1 MITNDRG
8 DFYRVYFFI
17 KGCGFMST
25 IAAISTAQGQGGIGV
40 IRVSGED
47 SFTIVDKI
55 FKSVSGKKIMDI
67 KGYTALFGH
76 IYNNEEVLDEA
87 VVLKY
92 VAPKSFTGE
101 NVVEIS
107 CHGGMYITKEVLNAV
122 IMSGASLAEPGEFT
136 KRAYLNGKMD
146 LTEAESVMD
155 IISAKSK
162 SAARA
167 ALFVKDG
174 ALFKKS
180 QQVKQLLLDK
190 AAHLS
195 AWADYP
201 EEDIPEVT
209 EDSIM
214 EAIEES
220 ISILEK
226 LLSTYDMGQVVKE
239 GIDTVIVGRPNAGKS
254 TLMNLLVG
262 REKSIVTNIAGT
274 TRDVVEDTV
283 LVGNV
288 MLKLSD
294 TAGIRDTDNEIE
306 KIGVQKTFDK
316 INGAGLV
323 IALFDNNEE
332 LNSEDIDLIN
342 KIKDM
347 PCIAVINKIDLE
359 DKVDKKYITNNIE
372 NVVYISA
379 KQQDNIDELKN
390 MIEKIAGTEDF
401 DPSAGIVANERQRNA
416 IRNAVNSLYEAKESL
431 AMGMTMDAITVS
443 LQETIDYLLELTGEK
458 AGEEIVDSVFHNF
471 CVGK

>member
-1 MITNDRG
+1 
-8 DFYRVYFFI
+8 
-17 KGCGFMST
+17 MST

-40 IRVSGED
+40 IRVSGEQA
-47 SFTIVDKI
+47 FTIVDKI
-55 FKSVSGKKIMDI
+55 FKSVSDKKIMDI

-122 IMSGASLAEPGEFT
+122 IMAGASLAEPGEFT

-201 EEDIPEVT
+201 EEDIPEVS
-209 EDSIM
+209 ENSIM

-239 GIDTVIVGRPNAGKS
+239 GIDTVIAGRPNAGKS

-359 DKVDKKYITNNIE
+359 DKVDKKYITDNIE

-401 DPSAGIVANERQRNA
+401 DPSAGIIANERQRNA

-458 AGEEIVDSVFHNF
+458 AGEEIVDSIFHNF

>member
-1 MITNDRG
+1 
-8 DFYRVYFFI
+8 
-17 KGCGFMST
+17 MST

-40 IRVSGED
+40 IRVSGEQA
-47 SFTIVDKI
+47 FTIVDKI

-122 IMSGASLAEPGEFT
+122 IMAGASLAEPGEFT

-201 EEDIPEVT
+201 EEDIPEVS

-220 ISILEK
+220 IYILEK

-239 GIDTVIVGRPNAGKS
+239 GIDTVIAGRPNAGKS

-323 IALFDNNEE
+323 IALFDNNEV

-342 KIKDM
+342 KIKEM

-359 DKVDKKYITNNIE
+359 DKVDKKYITDNIE

-379 KQQDNIDELKN
+379 KQQDNIEELKN
-390 MIEKIAGTEDF
+390 IIEKIAGTEDF
-401 DPSAGIVANERQRNA
+401 DPSAGIIANERQRNA

>member
-1 MITNDRG
+1 
-8 DFYRVYFFI
+8 
-17 KGCGFMST
+17 MST

-40 IRVSGED
+40 IRVSGEQA
-47 SFTIVDKI
+47 FTIVDKI

-122 IMSGASLAEPGEFT
+122 IMAGASLAEPGEFT

-201 EEDIPEVT
+201 EEDIPEVS

-239 GIDTVIVGRPNAGKS
+239 GIDTVIAGKPNAGKS

-359 DKVDKKYITNNIE
+359 DKVDKKYITDNID

-401 DPSAGIVANERQRNA
+401 DPSTGIITNERQRNA

>member
-1 MITNDRG
+1 
-8 DFYRVYFFI
+8 
-17 KGCGFMST
+17 MST

-40 IRVSGED
+40 IRVSGEQA
-47 SFTIVDKI
+47 FTIVDKI

-122 IMSGASLAEPGEFT
+122 IMAGASLAEPGEFT

-201 EEDIPEVT
+201 EEDIPEVS

-239 GIDTVIVGRPNAGKS
+239 GIDTVIAGRPNAGKS

-359 DKVDKKYITNNIE
+359 DKVDKKYITDNID

-379 KQQDNIDELKN
+379 KLQDNIDELKN

-401 DPSAGIVANERQRNA
+401 DPSAGIIANERQRNA

>member
-1 MITNDRG
+1 
-8 DFYRVYFFI
+8 
-17 KGCGFMST
+17 MST

-40 IRVSGED
+40 IRVSGEQA
-47 SFTIVDKI
+47 FTIVDKI

-122 IMSGASLAEPGEFT
+122 IMAGASLAEPGEFT
-136 KRAYLNGKMD
+136 KRAYINGKMD

-201 EEDIPEVT
+201 EEDIPEVS

-239 GIDTVIVGRPNAGKS
+239 GIDTVIAGRPNAGKS

-323 IALFDNNEE
+323 IALFDNNEV

-359 DKVDKKYITNNIE
+359 DKVDKKYITDNIE

-401 DPSAGIVANERQRNA
+401 DPSAGIIANERQRNA

>member
-1 MITNDRG
+1 
-8 DFYRVYFFI
+8 
-17 KGCGFMST
+17 MST

-122 IMSGASLAEPGEFT
+122 IMAGASLAEPGEFT

-239 GIDTVIVGRPNAGKS
+239 GIDTVIAGRPNAGKS

-323 IALFDNNEE
+323 IALFDNNEK

-342 KIKDM
+342 KIKEM

-359 DKVDKKYITNNIE
+359 DKVDKKYITDNID

-401 DPSAGIVANERQRNA
+401 DPSAGIIANERQRNA

>member
-1 MITNDRG
+1 
-8 DFYRVYFFI
+8 
-17 KGCGFMST
+17 MST

-40 IRVSGED
+40 IRVSGEQA
-47 SFTIVDKI
+47 FTIVDKI

-122 IMSGASLAEPGEFT
+122 IMAGASLAEPGEFT

-201 EEDIPEVT
+201 EEDIPEVS

-226 LLSTYDMGQVVKE
+226 LLSTYDMGQAVKE
-239 GIDTVIVGRPNAGKS
+239 GIDTVIAGRPNAGKS

-294 TAGIRDTDNEIE
+294 TAGIRNTDNEIE

-359 DKVDKKYITNNIE
+359 DKVDKKYITDNID

-401 DPSAGIVANERQRNA
+401 DPSAGIIANERQRNA
-416 IRNAVNSLYEAKESL
+416 IKNAVNSLYEAKESL

>member
-1 MITNDRG
+1 
-8 DFYRVYFFI
+8 
-17 KGCGFMST
+17 MST

-359 DKVDKKYITNNIE
+359 DKVDKKYITDNIE

-416 IRNAVNSLYEAKESL
+416 IRNAVISLYEAKESL

>member
-1 MITNDRG
+1 
-8 DFYRVYFFI
+8 
-17 KGCGFMST
+17 MST

-40 IRVSGED
+40 IRVSGEQA
-47 SFTIVDKI
+47 FTIVDKI

-107 CHGGMYITKEVLNAV
+107 CHGGMYITKEILNAV
-122 IMSGASLAEPGEFT
+122 IMAGASLAEPGEFT

-201 EEDIPEVT
+201 EEDIPEVS

-239 GIDTVIVGRPNAGKS
+239 GIDTVIAGRPNAGKS

-359 DKVDKKYITNNIE
+359 DKVDKKYITDNID

-401 DPSAGIVANERQRNA
+401 DPSAGIIANERQRNA

-443 LQETIDYLLELTGEK
+443 LQEAIDYLLELTGEK

>member
-1 MITNDRG
+1 
-8 DFYRVYFFI
+8 
-17 KGCGFMST
+17 MST

-239 GIDTVIVGRPNAGKS
+239 GIDTVIAGRPNAGKS

-416 IRNAVNSLYEAKESL
+416 IRNAVISLYEAKESL

>member
-1 MITNDRG
+1 
-8 DFYRVYFFI
+8 
-17 KGCGFMST
+17 MST

-40 IRVSGED
+40 IRVSGEQA
-47 SFTIVDKI
+47 FTIVDKI

-122 IMSGASLAEPGEFT
+122 IMAGSSLAEPGEFT

-201 EEDIPEVT
+201 EEDIPEVS

-239 GIDTVIVGRPNAGKS
+239 GIDTVIAGRPNAGKS

-347 PCIAVINKIDLE
+347 LCIAVINKIDLE
-359 DKVDKKYITNNIE
+359 DKVDKKYITDNID

-401 DPSAGIVANERQRNA
+401 DPSAGIIANERQRNA

>member
-1 MITNDRG
+1 
-8 DFYRVYFFI
+8 
-17 KGCGFMST
+17 MST

-40 IRVSGED
+40 IRVSGEQA
-47 SFTIVDKI
+47 FTIVDKI

-122 IMSGASLAEPGEFT
+122 IMAGASLAEPGEFT

-201 EEDIPEVT
+201 EEDIPEVS

-239 GIDTVIVGRPNAGKS
+239 GIDTVIAGRPNAGKS

-342 KIKDM
+342 KIKDI

-359 DKVDKKYITNNIE
+359 DKVDKKYITDNID

-390 MIEKIAGTEDF
+390 MIEKITGTEDF
-401 DPSAGIVANERQRNA
+401 DPSAGIIANERQRNA

>member
-1 MITNDRG
+1 
-8 DFYRVYFFI
+8 
-17 KGCGFMST
+17 MST

-40 IRVSGED
+40 IRVSGEQA
-47 SFTIVDKI
+47 FTIVDKI

-76 IYNNEEVLDEA
+76 IYNNEDVLDEA

-201 EEDIPEVT
+201 EEDIPEVS

-214 EAIEES
+214 KAIEES

-239 GIDTVIVGRPNAGKS
+239 GIDTVIAGRPNAGKS

-323 IALFDNNEE
+323 IALFDNNEV

-359 DKVDKKYITNNIE
+359 DKVDKKYITDNIE

-390 MIEKIAGTEDF
+390 MIEKIAGTEGF
-401 DPSAGIVANERQRNA
+401 DPSAGIIANERQRNA

>member
-1 MITNDRG
+1 
-8 DFYRVYFFI
+8 
-17 KGCGFMST
+17 MST

-40 IRVSGED
+40 IRVSGEQA
-47 SFTIVDKI
+47 FTIVDKI

-122 IMSGASLAEPGEFT
+122 IMAGASLAEPGEFT

-201 EEDIPEVT
+201 EEDIPEVS

-220 ISILEK
+220 IFNLEK

-239 GIDTVIVGRPNAGKS
+239 GIDTVIAGRPNAGKS

-342 KIKDM
+342 KIKDI

-359 DKVDKKYITNNIE
+359 DKVDKKYITDNID

-390 MIEKIAGTEDF
+390 MIEKITGTEDF
-401 DPSAGIVANERQRNA
+401 DPSAGIIANERQRNA

>member
-1 MITNDRG
+1 
-8 DFYRVYFFI
+8 
-17 KGCGFMST
+17 MST

-40 IRVSGED
+40 IRVSGEQA
-47 SFTIVDKI
+47 FTIVDKI

-122 IMSGASLAEPGEFT
+122 IMAGASLAEPGEFT

-239 GIDTVIVGRPNAGKS
+239 GIDTVIAGRPNAGKS

-323 IALFDNNEE
+323 IALFDNNEV
-332 LNSEDIDLIN
+332 LNSEDINLIT

-390 MIEKIAGTEDF
+390 MIEKIAGTEGF
-401 DPSAGIVANERQRNA
+401 DPSAGIIANERQRNA

>member
-1 MITNDRG
+1 
-8 DFYRVYFFI
+8 
-17 KGCGFMST
+17 MST

-40 IRVSGED
+40 IRVSGEQA
-47 SFTIVDKI
+47 FTIVDKI

-122 IMSGASLAEPGEFT
+122 IMAGASLAEPGEFT

-201 EEDIPEVT
+201 EEDIPEVS

-239 GIDTVIVGRPNAGKS
+239 GIDTVIAGRPNAGKS

-288 MLKLSD
+288 MLKISD

-342 KIKDM
+342 KIKDI

-359 DKVDKKYITNNIE
+359 DKVDKKYITDNIE

-401 DPSAGIVANERQRNA
+401 DPSAGVIANERQRNA

>member
-1 MITNDRG
+1 
-8 DFYRVYFFI
+8 
-17 KGCGFMST
+17 MST

-40 IRVSGED
+40 IRVSGEQA
-47 SFTIVDKI
+47 FTIVDKI

-122 IMSGASLAEPGEFT
+122 IMAGASLAEPGEFT

-201 EEDIPEVT
+201 EEDIPEVS
-209 EDSIM
+209 ENSIM

-239 GIDTVIVGRPNAGKS
+239 GIDTVIAGRPNAGKS

-342 KIKDM
+342 KIKDI

-359 DKVDKKYITNNIE
+359 DKVDKKYITDNID

-379 KQQDNIDELKN
+379 KQQVNIDELKN

-401 DPSAGIVANERQRNA
+401 DPSAGIIANERQRNA

>member
-1 MITNDRG
+1 
-8 DFYRVYFFI
+8 
-17 KGCGFMST
+17 MST

-40 IRVSGED
+40 IRVSGEQA
-47 SFTIVDKI
+47 FTIVDKI
-55 FKSVSGKKIMDI
+55 FKSVSGKKIMEI

-122 IMSGASLAEPGEFT
+122 IMAGASLAEPGEFT

-201 EEDIPEVT
+201 EEDIPEVS

-239 GIDTVIVGRPNAGKS
+239 GIDTVIAGRPNAGKS

-323 IALFDNNEE
+323 IALFDNNEV

-359 DKVDKKYITNNIE
+359 DKVDKKYITDNID

-401 DPSAGIVANERQRNA
+401 DPSTGIIANERQRNA

>member
-1 MITNDRG
+1 
-8 DFYRVYFFI
+8 
-17 KGCGFMST
+17 MST

-239 GIDTVIVGRPNAGKS
+239 GIETVIAGRPNAGKS

-401 DPSAGIVANERQRNA
+401 DPSAGIIANERQRNA

>member
-1 MITNDRG
+1 
-8 DFYRVYFFI
+8 
-17 KGCGFMST
+17 MST

-40 IRVSGED
+40 IRVSGEQA
-47 SFTIVDKI
+47 FTIVDKI

-122 IMSGASLAEPGEFT
+122 IMAGASLAEPGEFT

-201 EEDIPEVT
+201 EEDIPEVS

-239 GIDTVIVGRPNAGKS
+239 GIDTVIAGRPNAGKS

-359 DKVDKKYITNNIE
+359 DKVDKKYITDNID

-401 DPSAGIVANERQRNA
+401 DPSVGIIANERQRNA

>member
-1 MITNDRG
+1 
-8 DFYRVYFFI
+8 
-17 KGCGFMST
+17 MST

-40 IRVSGED
+40 IRVSGEQA
-47 SFTIVDKI
+47 FTIVDKI

-76 IYNNEEVLDEA
+76 EEVLDEA

-122 IMSGASLAEPGEFT
+122 IMAGASLAEPGEFT

-201 EEDIPEVT
+201 EEDIPEVS

-239 GIDTVIVGRPNAGKS
+239 GIDTVIAGRPNAGKS

-359 DKVDKKYITNNIE
+359 DKVDKKYITDNID

-401 DPSAGIVANERQRNA
+401 DPSAGIIANERQRNA

>member
-1 MITNDRG
+1 
-8 DFYRVYFFI
+8 
-17 KGCGFMST
+17 MST

-40 IRVSGED
+40 IRVSGEQA
-47 SFTIVDKI
+47 FTIVDKI

-122 IMSGASLAEPGEFT
+122 IMAGASLAEPGEFT

-174 ALFKKS
+174 ALFKKT

-201 EEDIPEVT
+201 EEDIPEVS

-239 GIDTVIVGRPNAGKS
+239 GIDTVIAGRPNAGKS

-323 IALFDNNEE
+323 IALFDNNEV

-359 DKVDKKYITNNIE
+359 DKVDKKYITDNIE

-390 MIEKIAGTEDF
+390 MIERIAGTEGF
-401 DPSAGIVANERQRNA
+401 DPSAGIIANERQRNA

-431 AMGMTMDAITVS
+431 TMGMTMDAITVS

>member
-1 MITNDRG
+1 
-8 DFYRVYFFI
+8 
-17 KGCGFMST
+17 MST

-214 EAIEES
+214 ETIEES

-239 GIDTVIVGRPNAGKS
+239 GIDTVIAGRPNAGKS

-359 DKVDKKYITNNIE
+359 DKIDKKYITNNIE

-416 IRNAVNSLYEAKESL
+416 IRNAINSLYEAKESL

>member
-1 MITNDRG
+1 
-8 DFYRVYFFI
+8 
-17 KGCGFMST
+17 MSI

-40 IRVSGED
+40 IRVSGEQA
-47 SFTIVDKI
+47 FTIVDKI

-122 IMSGASLAEPGEFT
+122 IMAGASLAEPGEFT

-201 EEDIPEVT
+201 EEDIPEVS

-239 GIDTVIVGRPNAGKS
+239 GIDTVIAGRPNAGKS

-359 DKVDKKYITNNIE
+359 DKVDKKYITDNID

-401 DPSAGIVANERQRNA
+401 DPSAGIIANERQRNA

>member
-1 MITNDRG
+1 
-8 DFYRVYFFI
+8 
-17 KGCGFMST
+17 MST

-122 IMSGASLAEPGEFT
+122 IMAGASLAEPGEFT

-201 EEDIPEVT
+201 EEDIPEVS

-226 LLSTYDMGQVVKE
+226 LLLTYDMGQVVKE
-239 GIDTVIVGRPNAGKS
+239 GIDTVIAGRPNAGKS

-342 KIKDM
+342 KIKDI

-359 DKVDKKYITNNIE
+359 DKVDKKYITDNID

-401 DPSAGIVANERQRNA
+401 DPSAGIIANERQRNA

>member
-1 MITNDRG
+1 
-8 DFYRVYFFI
+8 
-17 KGCGFMST
+17 MST

-40 IRVSGED
+40 IRVSGEQA
-47 SFTIVDKI
+47 FTIVDKI

-122 IMSGASLAEPGEFT
+122 IMAGASLAEPGEFT

-201 EEDIPEVT
+201 EEDIPEVS

-239 GIDTVIVGRPNAGKS
+239 GIDTVIAGRPNAGKS

-323 IALFDNNEE
+323 IALFDNNEV

-359 DKVDKKYITNNIE
+359 DKVDKKYITDNIE

-390 MIEKIAGTEDF
+390 IIEKIAGTEDF
-401 DPSAGIVANERQRNA
+401 DPSAGIIANERQRNA

>member
-1 MITNDRG
+1 
-8 DFYRVYFFI
+8 
-17 KGCGFMST
+17 MST

-359 DKVDKKYITNNIE
+359 DKVDKKYITDNIE

-401 DPSAGIVANERQRNA
+401 DPSAGIVANERQRNE

>member
-1 MITNDRG
+1 
-8 DFYRVYFFI
+8 
-17 KGCGFMST
+17 MST
-25 IAAISTAQGQGGIGV
+25 IAAISTVQGQGGIGV
-40 IRVSGED
+40 IRVSGEQA
-47 SFTIVDKI
+47 FTIVDKI

-122 IMSGASLAEPGEFT
+122 IMAGASLAEPGEFT

-201 EEDIPEVT
+201 EEDIPEVS

-239 GIDTVIVGRPNAGKS
+239 GIDTVIAGRPNAGKS

-323 IALFDNNEE
+323 IALFDNNEA

-342 KIKDM
+342 KIKEM

-359 DKVDKKYITNNIE
+359 DKVDKKYITDNIE

-390 MIEKIAGTEDF
+390 MIEKIAGTEGF
-401 DPSAGIVANERQRNA
+401 DPSAGIIANERQRNA

>member
-1 MITNDRG
+1 
-8 DFYRVYFFI
+8 
-17 KGCGFMST
+17 MST

-40 IRVSGED
+40 IRVSGEQA
-47 SFTIVDKI
+47 FTIVDKI

-122 IMSGASLAEPGEFT
+122 IMAGASLAEPGEFT

-201 EEDIPEVT
+201 EEDIPEVS

-239 GIDTVIVGRPNAGKS
+239 GIDTVIAGRPNAGKS

-359 DKVDKKYITNNIE
+359 DKVDKKYITDNID

-390 MIEKIAGTEDF
+390 MIEKIAGTDDF
-401 DPSAGIVANERQRNA
+401 DPSAGIIANERQRNA

>member
-1 MITNDRG
+1 
-8 DFYRVYFFI
+8 
-17 KGCGFMST
+17 MST

-174 ALFKKS
+174 VLFKKS

-239 GIDTVIVGRPNAGKS
+239 GIDTVIAGRPNAGKS

-332 LNSEDIDLIN
+332 LNSEDIDFIN

-359 DKVDKKYITNNIE
+359 DKVNKKYITNNIE

-379 KQQDNIDELKN
+379 KQQYNIDELKN

-401 DPSAGIVANERQRNA
+401 DPSAGIIANERQRNA

>member
-1 MITNDRG
+1 
-8 DFYRVYFFI
+8 
-17 KGCGFMST
+17 MST
-25 IAAISTAQGQGGIGV
+25 VAAISTAQGQGGIGV
-40 IRVSGED
+40 IRVSGEQA
-47 SFTIVDKI
+47 FTIVDKI

-87 VVLKY
+87 VILKY

-122 IMSGASLAEPGEFT
+122 IMAGASLAEPGEFT

-239 GIDTVIVGRPNAGKS
+239 GIDTVIAGRPNAGKS

-323 IALFDNNEE
+323 IALFDNNEV

-359 DKVDKKYITNNIE
+359 DKVDKKYITDNIE

-390 MIEKIAGTEDF
+390 IIEKIAGTEDF
-401 DPSAGIVANERQRNA
+401 DPSAGIIANERQRNA

>member
-1 MITNDRG
+1 
-8 DFYRVYFFI
+8 
-17 KGCGFMST
+17 MST

-40 IRVSGED
+40 IRVSGEQA
-47 SFTIVDKI
+47 FTIVDKI
-55 FKSVSGKKIMDI
+55 FKSVSGKKIMEI
-67 KGYTALFGH
+67 NGYTALFGH

-122 IMSGASLAEPGEFT
+122 IMAGASLAEPGEFT

-201 EEDIPEVT
+201 EEDIPEVS

-239 GIDTVIVGRPNAGKS
+239 GIDTVIAGRPNAGKS

-359 DKVDKKYITNNIE
+359 DKVDKKYITDNIE

-401 DPSAGIVANERQRNA
+401 DPSAGIIANERQRNA

>member
-1 MITNDRG
+1 
-8 DFYRVYFFI
+8 
-17 KGCGFMST
+17 MST

-40 IRVSGED
+40 IRVSGEQA
-47 SFTIVDKI
+47 FTIVDKI

-92 VAPKSFTGE
+92 VAPKSFNGE

-122 IMSGASLAEPGEFT
+122 IMAGASLAEPGEFT

-201 EEDIPEVT
+201 EEDIPEVS

-239 GIDTVIVGRPNAGKS
+239 GIDTVIAGRPNAGKS

-359 DKVDKKYITNNIE
+359 DKVDKKYITDNID

-401 DPSAGIVANERQRNA
+401 DPSAGIIANERQRNA

>member
-1 MITNDRG
+1 
-8 DFYRVYFFI
+8 
-17 KGCGFMST
+17 MST

-40 IRVSGED
+40 IRVSGEQA
-47 SFTIVDKI
+47 FTIVDKI
-55 FKSVSGKKIMDI
+55 FKSVSGKKIMEI

-122 IMSGASLAEPGEFT
+122 IMAGASLAEPGEFT

-201 EEDIPEVT
+201 EEDIPEVS

-239 GIDTVIVGRPNAGKS
+239 GIDTVIAGRPNAGKS

-342 KIKDM
+342 KIKDI

-359 DKVDKKYITNNIE
+359 DKVDKKYITDNIE

-401 DPSAGIVANERQRNA
+401 DPSAGIIANERQRNA

-458 AGEEIVDSVFHNF
+458 AGEEIVDSLFHNF

>member
-1 MITNDRG
+1 
-8 DFYRVYFFI
+8 
-17 KGCGFMST
+17 MST

-40 IRVSGED
+40 IRVSGEQA
-47 SFTIVDKI
+47 FTIVDKI

-122 IMSGASLAEPGEFT
+122 IMAGASLAEPGEFT

-201 EEDIPEVT
+201 EEDIPEVS

-239 GIDTVIVGRPNAGKS
+239 GIDTVIAGRPNAGKS

-323 IALFDNNEE
+323 IALFDNNEA

-359 DKVDKKYITNNIE
+359 DKVDKKYITDNIE

-401 DPSAGIVANERQRNA
+401 DPSAGIIANERQRNA
-416 IRNAVNSLYEAKESL
+416 IRNAVNSLYESKESL

>member
-1 MITNDRG
+1 
-8 DFYRVYFFI
+8 
-17 KGCGFMST
+17 MST

-122 IMSGASLAEPGEFT
+122 IMAGASLAEPGEFT

-201 EEDIPEVT
+201 EEDIPEVS

-239 GIDTVIVGRPNAGKS
+239 GIDTVIAGRPNAGKS

-294 TAGIRDTDNEIE
+294 TAGIRNTDNEIE

-359 DKVDKKYITNNIE
+359 DKVDKKYITDNID

-401 DPSAGIVANERQRNA
+401 DPSAGIIANERQRNA

-431 AMGMTMDAITVS
+431 AIGMTMDAITVS

>member
-1 MITNDRG
+1 
-8 DFYRVYFFI
+8 
-17 KGCGFMST
+17 MST

-40 IRVSGED
+40 IRVSGEQA
-47 SFTIVDKI
+47 FTIVDKI

-122 IMSGASLAEPGEFT
+122 IMAGASLAEPGEFT

-167 ALFVKDG
+167 ALFVKNG

-201 EEDIPEVT
+201 EEDIPEVS

-239 GIDTVIVGRPNAGKS
+239 GIDTVIAGRPNAGKS

-323 IALFDNNEE
+323 IALFDNNEV

-359 DKVDKKYITNNIE
+359 DKVDKKYITDNIE

-401 DPSAGIVANERQRNA
+401 DPSAGIIANERQRNA

>member
-1 MITNDRG
+1 
-8 DFYRVYFFI
+8 
-17 KGCGFMST
+17 MST

-40 IRVSGED
+40 IRVSGEQA
-47 SFTIVDKI
+47 FTIVDKI

-122 IMSGASLAEPGEFT
+122 IMAGASLAEPGEFT

-201 EEDIPEVT
+201 EEDIPEVS
-209 EDSIM
+209 ENSIM

-239 GIDTVIVGRPNAGKS
+239 GIDTVIAGRPNAGKS

-342 KIKDM
+342 KIKDI

-359 DKVDKKYITNNIE
+359 DKVDKKYITDNID

-401 DPSAGIVANERQRNA
+401 DPSAGIIANERQRNA

>member
-1 MITNDRG
+1 
-8 DFYRVYFFI
+8 
-17 KGCGFMST
+17 MST

-40 IRVSGED
+40 IRVSGEQA
-47 SFTIVDKI
+47 FTIVDKI

-122 IMSGASLAEPGEFT
+122 IMAGASLAEPGEFT

-201 EEDIPEVT
+201 EEDIPEVS

-239 GIDTVIVGRPNAGKS
+239 GIDTVIAGRPNAGKS

-359 DKVDKKYITNNIE
+359 DKVDKKYITDNID

-390 MIEKIAGTEDF
+390 MIEKIAGTEEF
-401 DPSAGIVANERQRNA
+401 DPSAGIIANERQRNA